1 MGHDNIHKQQNLGDM
16 INKAR
21 MAWVLAGVLWVSG
34 GCKSEYRNMIE
45 EGLASGI
52 RADNLFLGIRM
63 GMTNKEFFAHCW
75 ELNKQQLIK
84 QGNSN
89 TSVEYDMR
97 ELKQPALMNFY
108 PTFHEGKIHEM
119 PVTFHYK
126 AWAPWNKDLWADSLV
141 QDVRVLMEGW
151 YGGNPFVRFEHKGK
165 GYRYVKVDG
174 NRRIILWPE
183 DDQYV
188 KALYTDLT
196 MEEALDAGKK
206 ALREEAAA
214 ATSAEAE

>member
-1 MGHDNIHKQQNLGDM
+1 MTKKRTIVS
-16 INKAR
+16 
-21 MAWVLAGVLWVSG
+21 VLAGMLFMAAA
-34 GCKSEYRNMIE
+34 CKSDYSRMME

-52 RADNLFLGIRM
+52 RADSLFLGVRI

-75 ELNKQQLIK
+75 ELNKQQLIM
-84 QGNSN
+84 QGNAN
-89 TSVEYDMR
+89 TSVQYDMT
-97 ELKQPALMNFY
+97 ELKQPAIMNFY
-108 PTFHEGKIHEM
+108 PTFHEGRIHEM

-126 AWAPWNKDLWADSLV
+126 AWAPWNKELWADSLV
-141 QDVRVLMEGW
+141 QDVKTMMETW
-151 YGGNPFVRFEHKGK
+151 YGGKPFVRFEHPEK

-196 MEEALDAGKK
+196 MEEAMDAHKQ
-206 ALREEAAA
+206 AVRQEA
-214 ATSAEAE
+214 SAPAGPSGE